1 MSRILNQPAMPKC
14 IRGWGGEESSILE
27 GEERVLLEK
36 GSLGAERSLERM
48 INSDIKETTSVLN
61 TTTTVL

>member
-27 GEERVLLEK
+27 GEERGSSEDGWGKTMVSDTEK
-36 GSLGAERSLERM
+36 
-48 INSDIKETTSVLN
+48 N
-61 TTTTVL
+61 